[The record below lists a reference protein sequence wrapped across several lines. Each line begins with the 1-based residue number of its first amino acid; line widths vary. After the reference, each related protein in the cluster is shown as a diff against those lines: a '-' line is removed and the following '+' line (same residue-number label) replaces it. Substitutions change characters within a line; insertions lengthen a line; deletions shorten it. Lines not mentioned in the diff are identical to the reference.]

1 MREPEGGRHTGSS
14 SGSANGGTVRGV
26 KFDDDDDNDFMLMP
40 PPRRPP
46 SPENPDDYKREPL
59 FEPLQSRTIFRLSVH
74 RTHLTIVF

>member
-1 MREPEGGRHTGSS
+1 MLPDRRTSPPAGLPRGAT
-14 SGSANGGTVRGV
+14 GTVREV
-26 KFDDDDDNDFMLMP
+26 KFDDDDDDDFIPMP